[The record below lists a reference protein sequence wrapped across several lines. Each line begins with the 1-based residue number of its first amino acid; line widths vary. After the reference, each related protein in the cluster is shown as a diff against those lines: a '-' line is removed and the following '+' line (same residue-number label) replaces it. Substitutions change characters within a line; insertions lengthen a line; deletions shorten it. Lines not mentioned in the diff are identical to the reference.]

1 MFFVEVS
8 NVASM
13 FVQNVQTSQ
22 GFSKPIWQFVCRLGN
37 LQNEGHS
44 IAWQTPRSS
53 QIIPDPKKLL
63 VGLFPWHGSCDLCHF
78 YPFLGDR
85 SCAILCLYPA
95 YPSFQANMSAID
107 FHGTPQPAFPEDPN
121 YTTSHPN
128 DHYRHT
134 SKACGAAVDLLDE
147 TGHARG
153 SAANQNMLESF

>member
-1 MFFVEVS
+1 MKLCH
-8 NVASM
+8 SM
-13 FVQNVQTSQ
+13 FIPSLSQ
-22 GFSKPIWQFVCRLGN
+22 LPDEHVSHGF
-37 LQNEGHS
+37 
-44 IAWQTPRSS
+44 
-53 QIIPDPKKLL
+53 
-63 VGLFPWHGSCDLCHF
+63 
-78 YPFLGDR
+78 
-85 SCAILCLYPA
+85 
-95 YPSFQANMSAID
+95 